1 MWIILALLVGV
12 TLGVVEKDSLA
23 KTSDNSFNV
32 TVTVPD
38 QTKDTVIEKKKVI
51 TK

>member
-1 MWIILALLVGV
+1 MWTILALLVGITV
-12 TLGVVEKDSLA
+12 RVVEKDSLA

>member
-1 MWIILALLVGV
+1 MWTILALLAGI

-32 TVTVPD
+32 TVTVPE
-38 QTKDTVIEKKKVI
+38 QTKDTVIEKKKNI

>member
-1 MWIILALLVGV
+1 MLTILALLVGI

-23 KTSDNSFNV
+23 KTIDNSFNV
-32 TVTVPD
+32 TVTVPE
-38 QTKDTVIEKKKVI
+38 QTKDTVIEKKKDI

>member
-1 MWIILALLVGV
+1 MWTILALLVGM
-12 TLGVVEKDSLA
+12 TLGVVEEDSLA

-32 TVTVPD
+32 TVTVPE
-38 QTKDTVIEKKKVI
+38 QTKDTVIQKKKDI